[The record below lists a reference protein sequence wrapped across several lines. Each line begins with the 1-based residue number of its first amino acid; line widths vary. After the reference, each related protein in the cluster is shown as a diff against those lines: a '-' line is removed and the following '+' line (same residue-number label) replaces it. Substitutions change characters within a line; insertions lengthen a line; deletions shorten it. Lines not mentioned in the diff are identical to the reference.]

1 MYICGISETD
11 ITPSMGME
19 IPGYFA
25 RRLAAGVLDPLSA
38 LTAYFEND
46 GDRAVL
52 ISCDAIG
59 VPLSVCDRA
68 RHRIAEALS
77 MTPDAVLICATH
89 SHTGGPVEHFGSFC
103 QENNP
108 YLAFLEERIVDGAIL
123 AKADARPVTLRFV
136 KTAEDKLAYYR
147 NYVMPDGSYQTWCGP
162 GAKPYGEIDPE
173 VCVLRID
180 NADGSPYG
188 CLVNYACHC
197 DCVGGDSY
205 SADYPGAMRAALRR
219 MYGEDFRPMYLN
231 GANGN
236 INHCDPNGFH
246 NVPYHFRRMGRILAC
261 DVSRAMEIGG
271 EALADDGISAVY
283 RVLTMERRAP
293 DASLIA
299 WAEKVA
305 ADPDASVM
313 DAYFAGEAL
322 RFRDEG
328 ARTVAVPVQVIAVGP
343 LAIFAMPGEMY
354 VEFGKMC
361 KKLRPRAMVAS
372 LANAAVGYVP
382 IRELFQPGIYEAR
395 LCEGSQLPPDAGYRM
410 VEALAEM
417 AETLF

>member
-1 MYICGISETD
+1 
-11 ITPSMGME
+11 
-19 IPGYFA
+19 
-25 RRLAAGVLDPLSA
+25 
-38 LTAYFEND
+38 
-46 GDRAVL
+46 
-52 ISCDAIG
+52 
-59 VPLSVCDRA
+59 
-68 RHRIAEALS
+68 
-77 MTPDAVLICATH
+77 
-89 SHTGGPVEHFGSFC
+89 
-103 QENNP
+103 
-108 YLAFLEERIVDGAIL
+108 
-123 AKADARPVTLRFV
+123 
-136 KTAEDKLAYYR
+136 
-147 NYVMPDGSYQTWCGP
+147 
-162 GAKPYGEIDPE
+162 
-173 VCVLRID
+173 
-180 NADGSPYG
+180 
-188 CLVNYACHC
+188 
-197 DCVGGDSY
+197 
-205 SADYPGAMRAALRR
+205 
-219 MYGEDFRPMYLN
+219 MYLN

-271 EALADDGISAVY
+271 EALADGGISAVY
-283 RVLTMERRAP
+283 RVLSMERRAP

-382 IRELFQPGIYEAR
+382 IRELFRPGIYEAR

-417 AETLF
+417 AETLR